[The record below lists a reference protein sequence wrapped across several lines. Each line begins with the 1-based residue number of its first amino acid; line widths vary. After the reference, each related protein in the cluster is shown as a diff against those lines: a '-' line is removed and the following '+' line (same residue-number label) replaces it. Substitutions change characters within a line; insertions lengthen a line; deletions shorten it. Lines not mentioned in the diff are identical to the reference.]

1 VTTRH
6 DELEAIRQE
15 HESFLSELEAL
26 AIKAIASGDWSRVRD
41 LINDFLDYRDEKA
54 GLEPERACEELAELF
69 SQADQI
75 INQPHYQ
82 DVASADELATPSAD
96 PSHTTDFKSSGLSH
110 HDTTNHHIS
119 QNPGVLRE
127 RPQTR

>member
-1 VTTRH
+1 MTNRH

-41 LINDFLDYRDEKA
+41 LINDFKDYRDEKA
-54 GLEPERACEELAELF
+54 GLEPERACEEAELF
-69 SQADQI
+69 SQANQI

-82 DVASADELATPSAD
+82 DVASADELGTPSAD
-96 PSHTTDFKSSGLSH
+96 AYQTIETNRKDISH
-110 HDTTNHHIS
+110 HDTTTYYIS
-119 QNPGVLRE
+119 QTAGVLRV
-127 RPQTR
+127 RPRTR